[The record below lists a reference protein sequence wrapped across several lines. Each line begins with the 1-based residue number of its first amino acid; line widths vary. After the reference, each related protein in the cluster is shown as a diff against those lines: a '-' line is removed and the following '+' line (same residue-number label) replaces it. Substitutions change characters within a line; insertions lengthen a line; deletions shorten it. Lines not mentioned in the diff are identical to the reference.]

1 MKKIAKAIMQAL
13 FNCFAGKYFG
23 FSL

>member
-13 FNCFAGKYFG
+13 FNCFAGKYCG